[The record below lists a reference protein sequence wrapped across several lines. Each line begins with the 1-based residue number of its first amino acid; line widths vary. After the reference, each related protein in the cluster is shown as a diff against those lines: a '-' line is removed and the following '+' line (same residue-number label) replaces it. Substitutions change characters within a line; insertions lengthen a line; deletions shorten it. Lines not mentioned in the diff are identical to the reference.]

1 MRMKRWKR
9 IFVENWLTQ
18 ARTVIITEKVTHA
31 DIMRETTVVIP
42 ADQTAVP
49 AVADADR
56 LFPERTSARPAA
68 RITEEPL
75 TMALSSILPMTE
87 ENRLSLFAVPE

>member
-1 MRMKRWKR
+1 M
-9 IFVENWLTQ
+9 
-18 ARTVIITEKVTHA
+18 IITEKDTRA
-31 DIMRETTVVIP
+31 GIMTETIVGIP
-42 ADQTAVP
+42 ADQTALP
-49 AVADADR
+49 TVADADR
-56 LFPERTSARPAA
+56 LFPERTSVRPAA